1 MSKFNPKI
9 NPESTAILLCDI
21 QEKFRPHIYE
31 FPSVISTA
39 KKMVEASKIL
49 GIQVIVTEQSPKAL
63 GKTVSE
69 IDFVNLDKDKVKV
82 AEKTKFS
89 MYPEEGADEET
100 KDIMDKKESFIL
112 MGIEAHVCVLQTALE
127 LLGLEKKKNVYV
139 LQDGVSSINAPEIE
153 IALNRLSHAGAAVT
167 TSESVLFQLL
177 GNAKDEKFKSI
188 SNLVKEHKE
197 YTKNNKLLYRTRSHY

>member
-177 GNAKDEKFKSI
+177 GNAKDEKFKKQDPI
-188 SNLVKEHKE
+188 INLILINVWF
-197 YTKNNKLLYRTRSHY
+197 NAFLSM